1 MKFHS
6 YKNPRGIDVVDI
18 YKIITSDA
26 SAYDKNLKN

>member
-26 SAYDKNLKN
+26 SDSFSSS